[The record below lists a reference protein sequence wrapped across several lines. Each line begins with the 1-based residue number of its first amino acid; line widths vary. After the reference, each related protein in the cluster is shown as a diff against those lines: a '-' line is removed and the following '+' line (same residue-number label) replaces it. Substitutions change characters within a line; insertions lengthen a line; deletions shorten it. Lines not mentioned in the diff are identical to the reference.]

1 MVRSSL
7 FAFAIM
13 GLLAGSGYAQSMK
26 ETIEATNAEFVKAFK
41 EKDPA
46 GLAAVYDEN
55 ALIMFLEDLS
65 QDFTRP
71 ETMN

>member
-7 FAFAIM
+7 FAFAIV

-41 EKDPA
+41 E
-46 GLAAVYDEN
+46 
-55 ALIMFLEDLS
+55 
-65 QDFTRP
+65 
-71 ETMN
+71 